1 MFINTYISITYICL
15 TNRFISLFK
24 IAYLCLPLIKFSL
37 LRLVWRWLPFIG
49 FILPGLG
56 IIDILLLNMVDNLDL
71 FLFVAQSDWSFDQ
84 YSLGL
89 DYDEYNTTYD
99 LKSSWLDTVIGN
111 GNGSSNNSGGGSSN
125 NNVGGSPNNNGG
137 GSPNNNGG
145 GSPNNNGGSSQT
157 ETVIDSTPLVNYLE
171 NKKGPCVQLK
181 DIGIRFRIPKLHN
194 SNEVNDEMSGIAINI
209 RRQDHNYEV
218 FPKHNPSNTFVTD
231 RLIDKVINFQIPPTA
246 NGR

>member
-1 MFINTYISITYICL
+1 
-15 TNRFISLFK
+15 
-24 IAYLCLPLIKFSL
+24 
-37 LRLVWRWLPFIG
+37 
-49 FILPGLG
+49 
-56 IIDILLLNMVDNLDL
+56 MVDNLDL
-71 FLFVAQSDWSFDQ
+71 FIFVAQSDWSFDQ

-125 NNVGGSPNNNGG
+125 NNVGGSPNNNVGGSPNNNGGGSPNNNVGGSPNNNGG

-171 NKKGPCVQLK
+171 DNKGSCVQLK
-181 DIGIRFRIPKLHN
+181 DIGIRFRIPILNN
-194 SNEVNDEMSGIAINI
+194 SNQVNDEMSRIAISI
-209 RRQDHNYEV
+209 RRLDHNYEV

-231 RLIDKVINFQIPPTA
+231 RLINKVINFQIPPTA